1 MRKSA
6 FAILGALAFVVFTAA
21 CSESDLGIT
30 TKVKSRLE
38 TDRNLDS
45 SQVQVKTQNK
55 VVTLSGSVP
64 TPTEKEHAIAVA
76 RSVENVADVVD
87 DLSVATGAMA
97 SAQAPQ
103 GLPPDD
109 TSITQAVMQKL
120 QTQPET
126 ASEKID
132 VDTRQGVV
140 TLSGTVKTAEQKD
153 EVLQIAR
160 NTQGVQGVEDRL
172 TVATVG
178 G

>member
-1 MRKSA
+1 VRKNA
-6 FAILGALAFVVFTAA
+6 FAILGLLAFTVFTAA

-38 TDRNLDS
+38 TDRNIDS
-45 SQVQVKTQNK
+45 RQIQVKTQNK

-103 GLPPDD
+103 GSPPDD
-109 TSITQAVMQKL
+109 TSITQAVKQKL
-120 QTQPET
+120 QAQPET
-126 ASEKID
+126 ASVDIA

-140 TLSGTVKTAEQKD
+140 TLSGTVKTAQEKD
-153 EVLQIAR
+153 EVLQLAR

>member
-1 MRKSA
+1 MRKNA
-6 FAILGALAFVVFTAA
+6 FVILGALVFAAFTVA
-21 CSESDLGIT
+21 CGESDLGIT
-30 TKVKSRLE
+30 TKVKSLLE
-38 TDRNLDS
+38 TDRNLNS
-45 SQVQVKTQNK
+45 AQIQVKTQNK

-64 TPTEKEHAIAVA
+64 TPAEKEHAIAVA

-87 DLSVATGAMA
+87 DLSVSTGATA

-103 GLPPDD
+103 GSPPDD
-109 TSITQAVMQKL
+109 TSITEAVKQKL
-120 QTQPET
+120 QAQPET
-126 ASEKID
+126 ANESIA

-140 TLSGTVKTAEQKD
+140 TLSGTVKTAQAKD

>member
-6 FAILGALAFVVFTAA
+6 FAILGVLAFVMFTAA
-21 CSESDLGIT
+21 CGESDLGIT

-45 SQVQVKTQNK
+45 RQIQVKTQHK

-64 TPTEKEHAIAVA
+64 TPPEKEHAAAVA

-103 GLPPDD
+103 GSPPDD
-109 TSITQAVMQKL
+109 TSITEAVKQKL
-120 QTQPET
+120 QAQPET
-126 ASEKID
+126 ASENIN

-140 TLSGTVKTAEQKD
+140 TLSGTVQTAEKKD

-160 NTQGVQGVEDRL
+160 NTQGVQGVEDQL

>member
-1 MRKSA
+1 MRKNA
-6 FAILGALAFVVFTAA
+6 FAILGALVFAAFTVA
-21 CSESDLGIT
+21 CGESDLGIT
-30 TKVKSRLE
+30 TKVKSLLE
-38 TDRNLDS
+38 TDRNLNS
-45 SQVQVKTQNK
+45 AQIQVKTQNK

-64 TPTEKEHAIAVA
+64 TPAEKEHAIAVA

-87 DLSVATGAMA
+87 DLSVSTGATA

-103 GLPPDD
+103 PPDD
-109 TSITQAVMQKL
+109 TSITEAVKQKL
-120 QTQPET
+120 QAQPET
-126 ASEKID
+126 ANESIA

-140 TLSGTVKTAEQKD
+140 TLSGTVKTAQQKD

-160 NTQGVQGVEDRL
+160 NTQGVQGIEDRL